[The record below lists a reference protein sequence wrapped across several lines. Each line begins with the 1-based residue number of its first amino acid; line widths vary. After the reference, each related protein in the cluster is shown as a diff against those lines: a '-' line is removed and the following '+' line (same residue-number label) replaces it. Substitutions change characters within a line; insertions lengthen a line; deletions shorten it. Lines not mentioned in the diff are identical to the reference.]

1 MWHDLITHLWLI
13 SLGLKTIQNSILKDT
28 VCRWYESQYLE
39 ILIFCSYLG
48 HFQVESFNQ
57 GSFSYLYRDTL
68 NQISLLNTLHNKT

>member
-1 MWHDLITHLWLI
+1 MNDVTRSNYTFMANFLRT
-13 SLGLKTIQNSILKDT
+13 QDNSKFNT
-28 VCRWYESQYLE
+28 KRYESQYLE